1 VTESTPSQ
9 PGPEAGSFAEE
20 MAALAQREV
29 EQVTRSLRDEVDR
42 LRQEAVDRAGE
53 AGRGAAMLG
62 AAGGLGLVA
71 AGALASLPLLGLRRL
86 LPGWAVALLVAGGAG
101 AGAGV
106 LARAG
111 LAHLQAVAPDAVG
124 ERIEQAKEEV
134 SDALKQRA
142 RSVAS

>member
-1 VTESTPSQ
+1 MTESTPSE
-9 PGPEAGSFAEE
+9 PGAGAGSFAED
-20 MAALAQREV
+20 MAALVQREV
-29 EQVTRSLRDEVDR
+29 EQVTRSLREEVGR
-42 LRQEAVDRAGE
+42 LRQEAVERAGE

-71 AGALASLPLLGLRRL
+71 AGAVASLPLLGLRRL

-101 AGAGV
+101 TGAAMLG
-106 LARAG
+106 RAG
-111 LAHLQAVAPDAVG
+111 FAHLQAVAPDAVG

-142 RSVAS
+142 RSAAP